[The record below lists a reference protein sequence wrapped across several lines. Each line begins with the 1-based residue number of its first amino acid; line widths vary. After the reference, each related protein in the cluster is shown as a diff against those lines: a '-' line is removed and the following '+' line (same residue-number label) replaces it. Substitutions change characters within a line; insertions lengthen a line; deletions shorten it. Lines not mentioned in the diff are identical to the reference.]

1 MRSAWRCSVRHH
13 WPGPN
18 DSAGARSRRLPIVH
32 GEGNLAPINGAN
44 PIAEISRGTP
54 ISDVTDVVTTHP
66 ARIQIPAEADVNSNP
81 SNDNPAPPA
90 AAPASAPAQIR
101 PTTVAYEHFAQL
113 DLRVARVLEAREHP
127 NANKLLLLKIKV
139 GEVEK
144 QIVAG
149 IRGHYEPA
157 VLVGRLIV
165 VVNNLA
171 PAVIRGEES
180 NGMLLA
186 ASDDTG
192 VVLLQP
198 DRQIAE
204 GSKVK

>member
-1 MRSAWRCSVRHH
+1 MSST
-13 WPGPN
+13 P
-18 DSAGARSRRLPIVH
+18 
-32 GEGNLAPINGAN
+32 APDQ
-44 PIAEISRGTP
+44 T
-54 ISDVTDVVTTHP
+54 
-66 ARIQIPAEADVNSNP
+66 
-81 SNDNPAPPA
+81 APPA
-90 AAPASAPAQIR
+90 TAAVNPPAEPRPALV
-101 PTTVAYEHFAQL
+101 TYEQFAQL

-127 NANKLLLLKIKV
+127 NANKLLLLKVKV
-139 GEVEK
+139 GDTEK

-157 VLVGRLIV
+157 ALVGRLIV

-186 ASDDTG
+186 ASDG
-192 VVLLQP
+192 AAVVLLQP
-198 DRQIAE
+198 ERQIAE

>member
-1 MRSAWRCSVRHH
+1 MTS
-13 WPGPN
+13 
-18 DSAGARSRRLPIVH
+18 
-32 GEGNLAPINGAN
+32 
-44 PIAEISRGTP
+44 T
-54 ISDVTDVVTTHP
+54 
-66 ARIQIPAEADVNSNP
+66 P
-81 SNDNPAPPA
+81 SNDPVPGTPPTAQKPAVVP
-90 AAPASAPAQIR
+90 
-101 PTTVAYEHFAQL
+101 YEHFAQL

-157 VLVGRLIV
+157 ALVGRSIV

-186 ASDDTG
+186 ASDG
-192 VVLLQP
+192 SSVVLLQP
-198 DRQIAE
+198 ERDIPD

>member
-1 MRSAWRCSVRHH
+1 
-13 WPGPN
+13 
-18 DSAGARSRRLPIVH
+18 
-32 GEGNLAPINGAN
+32 
-44 PIAEISRGTP
+44 
-54 ISDVTDVVTTHP
+54 VTYD
-66 ARIQIPAEADVNSNP
+66 
-81 SNDNPAPPA
+81 
-90 AAPASAPAQIR
+90 
-101 PTTVAYEHFAQL
+101 HFVQL

-139 GEVEK
+139 GDLEK

-157 VLVGRLIV
+157 ALVGRLIV

-171 PAVIRGEES
+171 PAMIRGEES

-186 ASDDTG
+186 ASDAAG

-198 DRQIAE
+198 DRQLAD